1 MADFGWGKPV
11 QSYLPKGALKRNS
24 LLSQYCERLG
34 DLVMRH
40 RATIALD
47 AAKVD
52 AELASKAKSE
62 FIAKMSHEL
71 RTPLNAIIGFSEVL
85 VGKDT
90 ASDAPVKLPEYA
102 HYIEESAR
110 HLLSIVNNILEL
122 SKIQSGRS
130 ALNLEMVD
138 FEEVLSSCLTLFQ
151 DAAQQASIEIRR
163 EVWPQLPLIEV
174 DLVKLRQIII
184 NLISNAV
191 KFTPGG
197 GRITITV
204 NMQDEDTVRMIV
216 RDTGIGMCPEDLE
229 VALQPFGQVDEGT
242 DRKFEGSG
250 LGLPIV
256 HALVSMHHGQVH
268 LHSEPNKGTTA
279 TVTLPIT
286 SNARAASSPGR
297 TRRAATDTNFGAKAL
312 QQGA

>member
-1 MADFGWGKPV
+1 MTGLGWGKHV

-24 LLSQYCERLG
+24 LLSQYCDRLG

-85 VGKDT
+85 GGKDV
-90 ASDAPVKLPEYA
+90 SHDAPVKVPEYA

-163 EVWPQLPLIEV
+163 EVWPQLPLVEV

-197 GRITITV
+197 GRVTITV
-204 NMQDEDTVRMIV
+204 NMQDEGIVRMIV
-216 RDTGIGMCPEDLE
+216 RDTGIGMCPADLD

-256 HALVSMHHGQVH
+256 HALVAMHHGKVH

-279 TVTLPIT
+279 TVTLPIN
-286 SNARAASSPGR
+286 SDARARSAPAQPRR
-297 TRRAATDTNFGAKAL
+297 TLMNMSAGALAP